1 MIVKSAEF
9 LFRDLGFTLMQGSL
23 LKTKHAFF
31 KHKEGQILILG
42 LTLLGC
48 FFILILLCA
57 LFSPNYLQ
65 QILSITATNIIFGR
79 MAGLSIGIASQMDT
93 KLLIAFNLFIESIMV
108 LIFYPIFVM
117 NWKKLNLI
125 SYQSLNTFIERS
137 KESAHKYEPFIKR
150 YGIIGLIL
158 FVLTPF
164 AMTGPVVGSFVG
176 FLIGFSHRKTLL
188 IVLFSTLIAIIL
200 WVYLIKNF
208 EEILITYKSI
218 LMMGF
223 LVAAGIMLMW
233 YVLKKY
239 FFSRTPKL

>member
-1 MIVKSAEF
+1 
-9 LFRDLGFTLMQGSL
+9 MQGNL

-42 LTLLGC
+42 LSLLGC
-48 FFILILLCA
+48 FFILVLLSA
-57 LFSPNYLQ
+57 LFFPNYLQ

-93 KLLIAFNLFIESIMV
+93 TLLIAFNLFIESIMV
-108 LIFYPIFVM
+108 LIFYPLFVLSW
-117 NWKKLNLI
+117 NKLDLI
-125 SYQSLNTFIERS
+125 SYQPLNKFLERS
-137 KESAHKYEPFIKR
+137 KESAHKYEPVIKR
-150 YGIIGLIL
+150 YGVIGLVL

-176 FLIGFSHRKTLL
+176 FLIGFKHRMTLL
-188 IVLFSTLIAIIL
+188 VVLFSTLIAIII

-208 EEILITYKSI
+208 EELLIAYSDM

-223 LVAAGIMLMW
+223 LVAAAIMLVW
-233 YVLKKY
+233 YLLKKY
-239 FFSRTPKL
+239 FH